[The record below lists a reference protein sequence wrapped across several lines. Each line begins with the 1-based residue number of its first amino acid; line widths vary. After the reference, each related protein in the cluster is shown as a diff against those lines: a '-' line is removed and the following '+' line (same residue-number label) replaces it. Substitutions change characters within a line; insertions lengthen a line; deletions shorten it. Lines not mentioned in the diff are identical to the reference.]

1 MDYTLFLCIVILLKG
16 GIFKV
21 EQRLAKKGNINMMVP
36 AILALILAAAIL
48 TFGLIIT
55 EKLRDTAT
63 VGSEAYKAANETVV
77 GLGTFA
83 DFWEIIVLAVVI
95 AVVIG
100 LLLVVFSARGRAK

>member
-1 MDYTLFLCIVILLKG
+1 MESKMMN
-16 GIFKV
+16 K
-21 EQRLAKKGNINMMVP
+21 RGNIGMIVP

-63 VGSEAYKAANETVV
+63 VGSEAYTAANKTVV

-83 DFWEIIVLAVVI
+83 DFWSIIVLSVVI

-100 LLLVVFSARGRAK
+100 LLLVVFSGQKRAK

>member
-1 MDYTLFLCIVILLKG
+1 METKMS
-16 GIFKV
+16 K
-21 EQRLAKKGNINMMVP
+21 RGNIGMIVP

-63 VGSEAYKAANETVV
+63 VNSVAYVAANKTVV

-83 DFWEIIVLAVVI
+83 DFWSIIVLSVVI

-100 LLLVVFSARGRAK
+100 LLLVVFSGQKRAK

>member
-1 MDYTLFLCIVILLKG
+1 MKSILAKS
-16 GIFKV
+16 
-21 EQRLAKKGNINMMVP
+21 KKGNIGMMVP

-63 VGSEAYKAANETVV
+63 SGSTAWLAANKTVA

-83 DFWEIIVLAVVI
+83 DFWSIIVLAVVI

-100 LLLVVFSARGRAK
+100 LLLVVFSARGRTK

>member
-1 MDYTLFLCIVILLKG
+1 MEIALKTS
-16 GIFKV
+16 
-21 EQRLAKKGNINMMVP
+21 KKGNINMMVP

-63 VGSEAYKAANETVV
+63 SGSVAWLAANKTVA

-83 DFWEIIVLAVVI
+83 DFWSIIVLAVVI
-95 AVVIG
+95 AVVVG

>member
-1 MDYTLFLCIVILLKG
+1 M
-16 GIFKV
+16 
-21 EQRLAKKGNINMMVP
+21 QKKGNIQMMVP

-63 VGSEAYKAANETVV
+63 AGSEAFVAANKTVV
-77 GLGTFA
+77 GLGTFS

-100 LLLVVFSARGRAK
+100 LLLVVFSAKGRTR

>member
-1 MDYTLFLCIVILLKG
+1 MRSIMSHM
-16 GIFKV
+16 
-21 EQRLAKKGNINMMVP
+21 AKKGNIGMMVP

-63 VGSEAYKAANETVV
+63 SGSVAYLAANKTVA

-83 DFWEIIVLAVVI
+83 DFWSIIVLAVVI